1 MTAAELDE
9 IFCRLNF
16 GQTWII

>member
-1 MTAAELDE
+1 M

-16 GQTWII
+16 KSSP